1 MELLFCAVELRA
13 QTASFRNPDF
23 QNFQKTFPL
32 PPPTT
37 LIGLAGAALGLSP
50 RAAQAFFEE
59 KPFRA
64 GVRGQAQGLARD
76 LWKYRT
82 LPGRSVIT
90 RELYM
95 HGHYQLLFGST
106 DHAAVRQLEATFQ
119 APSQALTLGPS
130 DSLVKVVRTELL
142 AGETDAHQCANA
154 LLEGDLL
161 ADILAQAQWGG
172 SFSLTVRDSD
182 PMTYQLPTRFQYKSD
197 YGVRAVV
204 SRRLFSFVGAGGITL
219 PNRALPGVQWGEWFI
234 PTFAL

>member
-50 RAAQAFFEE
+50 QAAQAFFEATS
-59 KPFRA
+59 FRA

-90 RELYM
+90 RELYVA
-95 HGHYQLLFGST
+95 GHYQLVFGST
-106 DHAAVRQLEATFQ
+106 DHAAVQQLAAAFQ
-119 APSQALTLGPS
+119 TPVQALTLGPS
-130 DSLVKVVRTELL
+130 DSLAKVVRTELL
-142 AGETDAHQCANA
+142 TGETEAHHCENT
-154 LLEGDLL
+154 LLEGDVL

-172 SFSLTVRDSD
+172 AFSLTVRDSD
-182 PMTYQLPTRFQYKSD
+182 PLAYQLPTRFQYKSD

-204 SRRLFSFVGAGGITL
+204 SRQLFSFVGAGGVRL
-219 PNRALPGVQWGEWFI
+219 PNRALLGVQWGEWFI